1 MADAEGESKNTFGKT
16 ARDMPP
22 KELLKTAAKAV
33 AVNLEDTST
42 QTLGSV
48 AAAAAAV
55 DVEVDVDVD
64 ELQRNPCP
72 RYYNSVNICR
82 LRYDSAYP
90 SASCVTQYN
99 SPFVGSPSC
108 RITRK

>member
-1 MADAEGESKNTFGKT
+1 MADAEGESGDAFGKT
-16 ARDMPP
+16 TRKMLP
-22 KELLKTAAKAV
+22 KELLKTAAKDV
-33 AVNLEDTST
+33 AINLEDAAT
-42 QTLGSV
+42 QT
-48 AAAAAAV
+48 AV
-55 DVEVDVDVD
+55 DVAVD